1 LRDDLSSLFSNIIK
15 VQNQKIELL
24 IDFRNNEFELKH
36 LLAGKVEDKIIGI
49 INAGN
54 EIIDKIDLCDYHI
67 SGYTDEVK
75 RITGIDP
82 ANSPLAESSNRDVK
96 LGEFIKNKN
105 LIDTLFTEINKLKTE
120 NLETMKH
127 IADELSQS
135 GDDLDRIN
143 KVKNIYSKDLR
154 SSWF

>member
-1 LRDDLSSLFSNIIK
+1 MRDDLSALFDNIIK
-15 VQNQKIELL
+15 FQNQKIELL
-24 IDFRNNEFELKH
+24 VDFRNKEFELKH
-36 LLAGKVEDKIIGI
+36 HLAGKVEDKLIGI
-49 INAGN
+49 INSGN
-54 EIIDKIDLCDYHI
+54 EIIEKIDLCDYHI

-82 ANSPLAESSNRDVK
+82 VNSPLAESLNRDVK
-96 LGEFIKNKN
+96 LGEFIKNKD
-105 LIDTLFTEINKLKTE
+105 LIDTLFAEINKLRTE
-120 NLETMKH
+120 NLETMTH

-143 KVKNIYSKDLR
+143 KVKNIFFKDLR